1 MNGFVF
7 IACVEVLLLVVNIA
21 LIRKNERILKE
32 IRRCNSDLAHALSLA
47 AQARYREAET
57 TPRHWAAWM
66 RADMKGEPYRTAAL
80 ATGGRPM
87 AEPLCA
93 VTQA

>member
-1 MNGFVF
+1 MALCSSHASRCCFL
-7 IACVEVLLLVVNIA
+7 AVNIA

-57 TPRHWAAWM
+57 AARRWAARM
-66 RADMKGEPYRTAAL
+66 RAHISSS
-80 ATGGRPM
+80 
-87 AEPLCA
+87 CA
-93 VTQA
+93 W